1 MHLYGRY
8 KIKKL
13 KTIYDHIVIYL
24 FAFINV
30 KQTIKIW
37 INYVKSI
44 LFNACSVSDDML
56 GSINHRRALWYS
68 LHDNYGAAE
77 NLLPSTPVITNICG
91 KSHFR
96 ARVHPD
102 YFYIHKK
109 PFIWLTLNTTFSYSS
124 VDKQGICD
132 VCFSF
137 QTIGCF
143 ALRAVA
149 E

>member
-24 FAFINV
+24 FAFVNV

-44 LFNACSVSDDML
+44 LFNACSVSDDMIGFHQSSKSPL
-56 GSINHRRALWYS
+56 IFVAWQLRGGRKSASFNTSDHEYLWEIPFS
-68 LHDNYGAAE
+68 CK
-77 NLLPSTPVITNICG
+77 STP
-91 KSHFR
+91 R
-96 ARVHPD
+96 L
-102 YFYIHKK
+102 FYIHKK